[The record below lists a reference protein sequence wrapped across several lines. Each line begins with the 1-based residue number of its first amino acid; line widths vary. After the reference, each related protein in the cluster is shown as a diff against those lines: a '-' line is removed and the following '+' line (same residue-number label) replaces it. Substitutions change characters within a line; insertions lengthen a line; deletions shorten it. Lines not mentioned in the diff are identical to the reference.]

1 MKTAPRDRN
10 LEEAF
15 KPVLEWLVYHINA
28 HRFLWLLALACFL
41 IAWNRGI
48 ALMYGLLSLILA
60 LQALSWLLPWLAVRS
75 VTVTRTQLG
84 PAQAGKKLKL
94 RYHMDVPTTR
104 YHMVLNEALPCAVG
118 LPVQMH
124 FLPSVDRG
132 TRFDAEVLCDRR
144 GVFTVDNIGISS
156 GWPFGFVDLSVSLK
170 TPPCHLVVMPRTFRI
185 AHLPMLRSNISS
197 IDGFNQTA
205 QLSQQSEFAGVREYR
220 FGDSLKHIH
229 WSASAR
235 HQELIVREYDSHDRP
250 HFLVVLDARPEADV
264 GDAPH
269 SSFEYA
275 VSIAA
280 SMIEYAIERQLGL
293 HLIAAAAQPLEIS
306 IAQGCRDS
314 CEYLEQLAWLKA
326 DGGTPY
332 LEVIQQ
338 ALVDYGEVNTLVTIR
353 NRSPSSKM
361 PRITSGHL
369 DILLQDESFIY
380 PVRSYQEG
388 WVTESPSHK
397 TLYLSRNSNP
407 EDLFRA

>member
-1 MKTAPRDRN
+1 MKTAPRDRE
-10 LEEAF
+10 LEETF
-15 KPVLEWLVYHINA
+15 KPVLAWLGRHVNA

-84 PAQAGKKLKL
+84 PAQAGKRLKL
-94 RYHMDVPTTR
+94 RYHLDVPATR
-104 YHMVLNEALPCAVG
+104 YHMVLKEALPCAVE

-124 FLPSVDRG
+124 FLPSVARG
-132 TRFDAEVLCDRR
+132 TGFEAEVLCDRR
-144 GVFTVDNIGISS
+144 GVFTVNDIGVSS
-156 GWPFGFVDLSVSLK
+156 GWPFGFVDLSVPLE
-170 TPPCHLVVMPRTFRI
+170 TPPCRLVVMPRTFRI
-185 AHLPMLRSNISS
+185 AHLPMLRSDIPA

-205 QLSQQSEFAGVREYR
+205 QLSRQSDFAGVREYR

-235 HQELIVREYDSHDRP
+235 HQELIVREFDSHDRP
-250 HFLVVLDARPEADV
+250 HFLVVLDARPEADI

-280 SMIEYAIERQLGL
+280 SMIEYAIDRQLGL
-293 HLIAAAAQPLEIS
+293 HLIAAAGQPMEIS
-306 IAQGCRDS
+306 ISQGCRDAY
-314 CEYLEQLAWLKA
+314 EYLEQLAWLNA
-326 DGGTPY
+326 DGDTPY
-332 LEVIQQ
+332 PEAIQQ
-338 ALVDYGEVNTLVTIR
+338 ALANCGEVNTLVTIR
-353 NRSPSSKM
+353 NQSQSSIM
-361 PRITSGHL
+361 PRVMSGHL

-380 PVRSYQEG
+380 PVRSYHEG
-388 WVTESPSHK
+388 WATESPSHK
-397 TLYLSRNSNP
+397 TLHLSRNSNP
-407 EDLFRA
+407 EALFQA